1 MEEDYGI
8 DVEAARSAG
17 NKYFEFLD
25 EYEKKEQADGA
36 IQQEQA
42 AEEQQVKDELEDP
55 RDANTWGAKALIKE
69 GQSILSGGLQDTAS
83 SIATFGERTV
93 DALSGE
99 MSREIEEKGFYK
111 PEWTPFDSYDNPIET
126 KTWWGKQLRA
136 LVHFG
141 SLTAG
146 TILAAKGVAATGI
159 ISIPAGLTGIAG
171 NSLARAAAYGTVS
184 DLVSKESDGMNA
196 MGALR
201 ERYGWFDTPLATKDT
216 DHPVMM
222 KIKNIVEGMG
232 IGLFFDGLAYGLKK
246 GSKPVLDQI
255 SARNKSVKDQTIK
268 AGIAQLR
275 EGDIQFRADKNAPVA
290 ELEQFYLL

>member
-25 EYEKKEQADGA
+25 EYEKKEQATGA

-42 AEEQQVKDELEDP
+42 AEDQQIKDKLEDP

-99 MSREIEEKGFYK
+99 MQREKEEKGFYK

-126 KTWWGKQLRA
+126 KTWWGKQVRA

-146 TILAAKGVAATGI
+146 TILAAKGIAATGI
-159 ISIPAGLTGIAG
+159 ISIQAGLTGIAG
-171 NSLARAAAYGTVS
+171 NRASPFSST
-184 DLVSKESDGMNA
+184 
-196 MGALR
+196 
-201 ERYGWFDTPLATKDT
+201 
-216 DHPVMM
+216 
-222 KIKNIVEGMG
+222 NI
-232 IGLFFDGLAYGLKK
+232 
-246 GSKPVLDQI
+246 
-255 SARNKSVKDQTIK
+255 
-268 AGIAQLR
+268 
-275 EGDIQFRADKNAPVA
+275 
-290 ELEQFYLL
+290 

>member
-8 DVEAARSAG
+8 DVDAARSAG

-25 EYEKKEQADGA
+25 EYEKKEQADGV
-36 IQQEQA
+36 IQQQQD
-42 AEEQQVKDELEDP
+42 AEDQQIKAELEDP

-99 MSREIEEKGFYK
+99 MQREKEEKGFYK

-126 KTWWGKQLRA
+126 KTWWGKQLRG

-141 SLTAG
+141 TLAIG
-146 TILAAKGVAATGI
+146 TIAAAKAAAATGLVT
-159 ISIPAGLTGIAG
+159 IPAGLAG
-171 NSLARAAAYGTVS
+171 VASSSLARGAAIGAVS
-184 DLVSKESDGMNA
+184 DLVSKESDEMNA

-216 DHPVMM
+216 DHPVT
-222 KIKNIVEGMG
+222 VSYTH
-232 IGLFFDGLAYGLKK
+232 LTLPTSLA
-246 GSKPVLDQI
+246 V
-255 SARNKSVKDQTIK
+255 
-268 AGIAQLR
+268 
-275 EGDIQFRADKNAPVA
+275 
-290 ELEQFYLL
+290 

>member
-99 MSREIEEKGFYK
+99 MSREIEEK
-111 PEWTPFDSYDNPIET
+111 DSTNQS
-126 KTWWGKQLRA
+126 GL
-136 LVHFG
+136 L
-141 SLTAG
+141 LTLT
-146 TILAAKGVAATGI
+146 TILSKQKHGGV
-159 ISIPAGLTGIAG
+159 
-171 NSLARAAAYGTVS
+171 NSYVHWYTLAR
-184 DLVSKESDGMNA
+184 
-196 MGALR
+196 
-201 ERYGWFDTPLATKDT
+201 
-216 DHPVMM
+216 
-222 KIKNIVEGMG
+222 
-232 IGLFFDGLAYGLKK
+232 
-246 GSKPVLDQI
+246 
-255 SARNKSVKDQTIK
+255 
-268 AGIAQLR
+268 
-275 EGDIQFRADKNAPVA
+275 
-290 ELEQFYLL
+290 

>member
-99 MSREIEEKGFYK
+99 MQREKEEKGFYK

-141 SLTAG
+141 SMAAG
-146 TILAAKGVAATGI
+146 TVLAAKGIAATGI
-159 ISIPAGLTGIAG
+159 VTLPASLTAIAG
-171 NSLARAAAYGTVS
+171 SSIARGAAIGAVS
-184 DLVSKESDGMNA
+184 DLVSKESDEMNA

-201 ERYGWFDTPLATKDT
+201 
-216 DHPVMM
+216 
-222 KIKNIVEGMG
+222 
-232 IGLFFDGLAYGLKK
+232 
-246 GSKPVLDQI
+246 
-255 SARNKSVKDQTIK
+255 
-268 AGIAQLR
+268 
-275 EGDIQFRADKNAPVA
+275 
-290 ELEQFYLL
+290 